1 MVRKAGAEM
10 NLYNHADW
18 KRFRGEVIKLDGD
31 RCVRCSRG
39 RHDVVL
45 QVHHKRYIPGRKPW
59 EYAHSECET
68 LCKGCHAEEHGII
81 MPTSDW
87 FLLGTDD
94 LGGLNGNC
102 ELCGTALRY
111 SYAIVHPSWGA
122 MAVGTDCCDKLTGTT
137 DASEHHDIML
147 KDRGKLKRFVSSPSW
162 KTLPSGEQSIIRG
175 GIAVRIGEADGK
187 FYIGLG
193 PANGKAPHDSLID
206 AKIKALELIDT
217 GQAAAYLEKRRDKE
231 LARLRQQAAK
241 KVDPRLRATER
252 S

>member
-217 GQAAAYLEKRRDKE
+217 GEAATYLGKRRDKE
-231 LARLRQQAAK
+231 LARLRQRAAK
-241 KVDPRLRATER
+241 KVAPRLRATER
-252 S
+252 P

>member
-1 MVRKAGAEM
+1 M
-10 NLYNHADW
+10 NLYDHAEW
-18 KRFRGEVIKLDGD
+18 KRFRGEVITLDGD

-39 RHDVVL
+39 HDDAVL

-59 EYAHSECET
+59 EYPHSECET

-87 FLLGTDD
+87 MLLGTDD
-94 LGGLNGNC
+94 LGDLNGNC

-137 DASEHHDIML
+137 EASEHHDMML

-162 KTLPSGEQSIIRG
+162 KTLPSGEHCIIRG
-175 GIAVRIGEADGK
+175 GIAVRIGEAEGK
-187 FYIGLG
+187 YFIGLG
-193 PANGKAPHDSLID
+193 PAKGKAPHDSLIG
-206 AKIKALELIDT
+206 AKIKALELIDS
-217 GQAAAYLEKRRDKE
+217 GEAAAYLERRRDRE
-231 LARLRQQAAK
+231 LARLRQHAAK
-241 KVDPRLRATER
+241 KVAARLRATER
-252 S
+252 P

>member
-1 MVRKAGAEM
+1 MVRKAGTEM

-39 RHDVVL
+39 HDDAVL

-59 EYAHSECET
+59 EYAHSDCET

-87 FLLGTDD
+87 FLLATDD
-94 LGGLNGNC
+94 LGDLNGNC
-102 ELCGTALRY
+102 ELCGRALRY
-111 SYAIVHPSWGA
+111 SYAIVHPSWGS
-122 MAVGTDCCDKLTGTT
+122 MAVGTDCCDKLTGTA
-137 DASEHHDIML
+137 DASEYHNMML

-162 KTLPSGEQSIIRG
+162 KILPSGEHSIIRT

-193 PANGKAPHDSLID
+193 PANGKAPHHSLID

-217 GQAAAYLEKRRDKE
+217 GEAAEYLEKRRDKE
-231 LARLRQQAAK
+231 LARLRQRDAK
-241 KVDPRLRATER
+241 KLPHG
-252 S
+252 